1 MKALGSNSPGDYSI
15 TRLIMDFSTTM
26 CIGSSVFFDNFLIR
40 SMSGNNGEGLFGR
53 LNAGTWIDALGCTAK
68 FGISCESTWKWGQA
82 DHDPTFYDWQCNA
95 LDWVWHQSTKESA
108 KDKPVEGFDAE
119 TSIEISGVTSVRI
132 HTNIMTLGVSQHGSY
147 VPYPISFTENSKLTP
162 YPSSTVKTA
171 WEFTMSAD
179 SILAGGLQLNMNLPA
194 SDSDLFKTTVEN
206 DQSFFQR
213 ELKEVALSLEMSST
227 RIKIR
232 EWLRRCTR
240 R

>member
-1 MKALGSNSPGDYSI
+1 
-15 TRLIMDFSTTM
+15 TM

-119 TSIEISGVTSVRI
+119 TSIETETKNTIVVALVETP
-132 HTNIMTLGVSQHGSY
+132 SQFLASP
-147 VPYPISFTENSKLTP
+147 V
-162 YPSSTVKTA
+162 STVKTA

>member
-1 MKALGSNSPGDYSI
+1 
-15 TRLIMDFSTTM
+15 
-26 CIGSSVFFDNFLIR
+26 
-40 SMSGNNGEGLFGR
+40 MSGNNGEGLFGR

-108 KDKPVEGFDAE
+108 KDKPVEGFYAE
-119 TSIEISGVTSVRI
+119 TSIETETKNTIVVALVETP
-132 HTNIMTLGVSQHGSY
+132 SQFLASP
-147 VPYPISFTENSKLTP
+147 V
-162 YPSSTVKTA
+162 STVKTA

-232 EWLRRCTR
+232 ELATTLHEALNGTAKFFFSGVGTLFYRKALFNNENDLLVEA
-240 R
+240 